1 MQHTPGPVPPPR
13 LQTAAGRLILDGA
26 PWLMR
31 AAEFHYFRIAP
42 ERWAPGLAR
51 LAALGFNAVSTYV
64 PWIWHEPA
72 PGQRDFSGIPDL
84 RRDVLGS
91 PHACRAAGL
100 PLIVRPGPFIYAEYQ
115 GLGHPRWLE
124 QAIPEALMRGPRG
137 KPVRGAFWAAYSLGH
152 PAYRAAVAGWYG
164 AVAGAFAG
172 LWNDPILAWQL
183 DNETGFL
190 YANGLGKWDWN
201 PDTVARFHAWL
212 RGEYGTVAR
221 LNAAWGARYPDFAAI
236 GPPRV
241 PFRRGLTQDYQRF
254 LEAWIDDYLAWLRD
268 TAQDAG
274 VPVPLSHND
283 SANFIPPVNP
293 ARKIAAGV
301 VELPGYDLYVKM
313 TGARPATDY
322 PWGSAC
328 ASAYFRAVTP
338 PALPLL
344 AWELGAGWF
353 DPRAR
358 LTDAALLNNLVGA
371 LAQGLQGFALYI
383 AHDAVEVEGHPYSY
397 QTVLDAAGQPG
408 PRYAIMQ
415 RLLAFLHAH
424 EADLLA
430 AGPPGPPRDSAGAS
444 PILGFA
450 FHYADFRFT
459 PEDFLPLIGLQDPAR
474 ILALVM
480 SPFGIYAALLAAGYG
495 PILRLINLETVR
507 PADLAACTAVV
518 MPNRA
523 VLAPAT
529 LQMLEDYVQAGGHL
543 ITCGRTPRRTLT
555 GAPLPSRRLYPAP
568 VQRTR
573 FLGRLPAL
581 LYLGW
586 EWLVKYQLFERPRL
600 RRRHPTS
607 MHIIDLGEPLY
618 TLFYAP
624 QFGSPLQRADGAT
637 VRGDYL
643 RQTYRLPDGATPQLW
658 THGAC
663 AGYTGRNGAGSSTMI
678 GSMPGGSYFTAEYYR
693 LDAATRRG
701 IRAFWQETLAPF
713 GLAPPVALS
722 GDLEIEVTHRPFA
735 GGGLLFLLN
744 RGPEPQ
750 RGTIRFGP
758 AAGVRGAA
766 QVIFAATTGQAVARG
781 ADALDVDLPGN
792 EVLILRWTEPGA

>member
-1 MQHTPGPVPPPR
+1 
-13 LQTAAGRLILDGA
+13 
-26 PWLMR
+26 MR

-42 ERWAPGLAR
+42 DRWAPGLAR

-72 PGQRDFSGIPDL
+72 PGQYDFAGATDP
-84 RRDVLGS
+84 RRDVLGFAR
-91 PHACRAAGL
+91 ACRAAGL
-100 PLIVRPGPFIYAEYQ
+100 PLILRPGPFIYAEYQ
-115 GLGHPRWLE
+115 GFGHPRRLE

-164 AVAGAFAG
+164 ALADAFAG

-212 RGEYGTVAR
+212 RAEYGTVAR
-221 LNAAWGARYPDFAAI
+221 LNAAWGAHYPDFAAVA
-236 GPPRV
+236 PPRV

-254 LEAWIDDYLAWLRD
+254 LEAWIDDYLAWLRA
-268 TAQDAG
+268 TARAVG

-283 SANFIPPVNP
+283 SANFIPPINP
-293 ARKIAAGV
+293 ARKLAAGV
-301 VELPGYDLYVKM
+301 AELPGYDLYVKM
-313 TGARPATDY
+313 TGAPPATDY

-328 ASAYFRAVTP
+328 ASAYFRAITP

-358 LTDAALLNNLVGA
+358 LSDAALLNSLVGA
-371 LAQGLQGFALYI
+371 LAQGLQGFALYT
-383 AHDAVEVEGHPYSY
+383 AHDAVEVTGHPYNY

-415 RLLAFLHAH
+415 RLLAFLQTH
-424 EADLLA
+424 EAALLA
-430 AGPPGPPRDSAGAS
+430 AAPPGPPRDSDGT

-495 PILRLINLETVR
+495 PILRLINLETAQ

-518 MPNRA
+518 MPNRG

-529 LQMLEDYVQAGGHL
+529 LQMLESYVQTGGHL

-555 GAPLPSRRLYPAP
+555 GARLPSRRLYPAP

-624 QFGSPLQRADGAT
+624 QFGSPLRRADGTT

-658 THGAC
+658 TNGAC

-693 LDAATRRG
+693 LDAATRRR

-744 RGPEPQ
+744 RRPEPQ

-758 AAGVRGAA
+758 AAGVRSAP
-766 QVIFAATTGQAVARG
+766 QVIFAGTTGQAVARG
-781 ADALDVDLPGN
+781 ADTLDVDLPGN